1 MAVKPL
7 YNESDVLAKIAEGD
21 QRAFTILF
29 YQYERFVYSF
39 ARRITASD
47 DEAGEVVQDIFLKLW
62 ISRETLVGI
71 DHFPAYL
78 NRLVRNHSLNVVRR
92 QLLKNKSA
100 AALAGRFDEADAGTL
115 QELDLRES
123 RQILEEALSLLS
135 PQQRM
140 VYRLCHEQGLK
151 YEEAAAQM
159 QLSPQTINAYMSD
172 ALKKIREHF
181 RRHAM
186 FYPLLIVCLF
196 DR

>member
-1 MAVKPL
+1 
-7 YNESDVLAKIAEGD
+7 
-21 QRAFTILF
+21 
-29 YQYERFVYSF
+29 
-39 ARRITASD
+39 
-47 DEAGEVVQDIFLKLW
+47 
-62 ISRETLVGI
+62 
-71 DHFPAYL
+71 
-78 NRLVRNHSLNVVRR
+78 
-92 QLLKNKSA
+92 
-100 AALAGRFDEADAGTL
+100 
-115 QELDLRES
+115 
-123 RQILEEALSLLS
+123 
-135 PQQRM
+135 M